1 MVMVHQSL
9 PVIDIKIY
17 ASEVILSS
25 TEYSLWL
32 LRFKKKKKSLRQ
44 KSLAECEL
52 FLNEKKNIKGIRQ
65 WLWLRGCIDQGKAP
79 CPPPPTLKW

>member
-17 ASEVILSS
+17 ASKVILSS

-32 LRFKKKKKSLRQ
+32 LGFKKKKSLRQ
-44 KSLAECEL
+44 KSRAECEL
-52 FLNEKKNIKGIRQ
+52 FLNEEENIKGIQ
-65 WLWLRGCIDQGKAP
+65 QCLQLRGCID
-79 CPPPPTLKW
+79 

>member
-17 ASEVILSS
+17 ASKVILSS

-32 LRFKKKKKSLRQ
+32 LGFKKKKKFKTE
-44 KSLAECEL
+44 KSYWMWAVSEWK
-52 FLNEKKNIKGIRQ
+52 EKYKRH
-65 WLWLRGCIDQGKAP
+65 
-79 CPPPPTLKW
+79 

>member
-17 ASEVILSS
+17 ASKVILSS

-32 LRFKKKKKSLRQ
+32 LGFKKKKSLRQ
-44 KSLAECEL
+44 KSLGECEL
-52 FLNEKKNIKGIRQ
+52 FLNEKKNIKGIKQ
-65 WLWLRGCIDQGKAP
+65 WLKLSVCID
-79 CPPPPTLKW
+79 

>member
-17 ASEVILSS
+17 ASKVILSS

-32 LRFKKKKKSLRQ
+32 LRFKEKKF

-52 FLNEKKNIKGIRQ
+52 FLNEKKNIKGI
-65 WLWLRGCIDQGKAP
+65 K
-79 CPPPPTLKW
+79 

>member
-25 TEYSLWL
+25 TEYIACDLVG
-32 LRFKKKKKSLRQ
+32 FKKGKKKVEDGKVL
-44 KSLAECEL
+44 L
-52 FLNEKKNIKGIRQ
+52 LNVS
-65 WLWLRGCIDQGKAP
+65 CF
-79 CPPPPTLKW
+79 

>member
-17 ASEVILSS
+17 ASKVILSS
-25 TEYSLWL
+25 QNIACDCLEL
-32 LRFKKKKKSLRQ
+32 KKKKSLRQ

-52 FLNEKKNIKGIRQ
+52 FLNEKKNIKGIKQ
-65 WLWLRGCIDQGKAP
+65 WLQLRSCID
-79 CPPPPTLKW
+79 

>member
-17 ASEVILSS
+17 ASKVILSS

-32 LRFKKKKKSLRQ
+32 LELKKKKKKKLRQ

-52 FLNEKKNIKGIRQ
+52 FLNEKKNIKGIKQ
-65 WLWLRGCIDQGKAP
+65 WLWLRGCID
-79 CPPPPTLKW
+79 

>member
-17 ASEVILSS
+17 ASKVILSS

-32 LRFKKKKKSLRQ
+32 LGFKIKSLRL
-44 KSLAECEL
+44 KSLSECEL
-52 FLNEKKNIKGIRQ
+52 FLNEKKNIKGIKQ
-65 WLWLRGCIDQGKAP
+65 WLRLRGCID
-79 CPPPPTLKW
+79 

>member
-17 ASEVILSS
+17 ASKVILSS
-25 TEYSLWL
+25 QNIACDCLELE
-32 LRFKKKKKSLRQ
+32 KKKSLRQ

-52 FLNEKKNIKGIRQ
+52 FLNEKKNIKGIKQRLQ
-65 WLWLRGCIDQGKAP
+65 LRSCID
-79 CPPPPTLKW
+79 